1 MYSQLDPDEISNHL
15 AQVYQIFPINWPPPF
30 MYLCATS
37 VSESKI
43 TNLHWEIEYEI
54 YFKGY
59 CQRNTCSIF

>member
-1 MYSQLDPDEISNHL
+1 MYSQLDPDGISNHL

-43 TNLHWEIEYEI
+43 TNLH
-54 YFKGY
+54 
-59 CQRNTCSIF
+59 